1 MYVRVLRV
9 LSACA
14 PAFQM
19 RALDS
24 IIDDCEPPCGCSE
37 LNSGP
42 LEEQSVRHLSSPLQC
57 IPKGNKFLNPKATAC
72 LVHFCQ

>member
-1 MYVRVLRV
+1 MYVRV

-37 LNSGP
+37 LKSGP
-42 LEEQSVRHLSSPLQC
+42 LEEQSVLSITEASLQ
-57 IPKGNKFLNPKATAC
+57 PSAM
-72 LVHFCQ
+72 HS